1 MVRLT
6 KEQLEKILVVE
17 SMGTYKYPED
27 SEKIANRGRPY
38 KKYKCKISLDTPIT
52 EKEETINDIIGQTY
66 FIIPFFQSLKLGPYG
81 RLLLSCSTLEGTPLV
96 PGPEGKFLYTSCNA
110 DFPDD
115 SWDLGS
121 EFSYI
126 SFRDFSLAGKYEAAP
141 YNDTDKN
148 QVTDMLFTGEV
159 KEGPKKGWPTTCECT
174 IEIPLLALSTLQIYV
189 TGYNPEKNSITGF
202 GNYPV
207 APNWGDTFFVEGD
220 IFCTAGF
227 YSLIADSYILQM
239 QGNHRFLT
247 TYGDNPLPLDAEAV
261 KVDEIEPTGQ
271 DEISYFSRKWKKWLL
286 SYEYGYEDYILC
298 FNLPAHHWEYRGNY
312 LSNAAI
318 EHVGGW
324 WPSKSVFIPTASYS
338 QFLLTPYQYE
348 VLVGRYKRLPVS
360 VIVNRDQWNQ
370 FFSKDGLESDL
381 CLEKSPVYCP
391 PDPIG
396 DWEVDLSQDY
406 HYVNKWYYDADKFV
420 EIGEY
425 RKRIPGYIK
434 VINQATEI
442 LGLLPGFGS
451 TWL

>member
-1 MVRLT
+1 MIRLT
-6 KEQLEKILVVE
+6 EEQLHKILKVE
-17 SMGTYKYPED
+17 SLGTFKYPDD

-38 KKYKCKISLDTPIT
+38 KKYKVFISLNTPI
-52 EKEETINDIIGQTY
+52 EEDKTVNDLIKQNY
-66 FIIPFFQSLKLGPYG
+66 FVLPFFQSLKMGEYG
-81 RLLLSCSTLEGTPLV
+81 RILLNCSTLKNTPLAYA
-96 PGPEGKFLYTSCNA
+96 PLGKYLYTSCNG
-110 DFPDD
+110 DFTEK

-126 SFRDFSLAGKYEAAP
+126 SFRDFSLQGKYEARP
-141 YNDTDKN
+141 YNSTDKN
-148 QVTDMLFTGEV
+148 QVVEIKFTGEV
-159 KEGPKKGWPTTCECT
+159 PDGPKKGWPTTCECT
-174 IEIPLLALSTLQIYV
+174 IEIPLLALTTLQIYV
-189 TGYNPEKNSITGF
+189 TGYDADNNSITGF

-207 APNWGDTFFVEGD
+207 APNWEDTFFVKGD

-227 YSLIADSYILQM
+227 YSLSADSYLLQM
-239 QGNHRFLT
+239 QGNHKFLT
-247 TYGDNPLPLDAEAV
+247 SYGDASLPMDAEAV

-271 DEISYFSRKWKKWLL
+271 HEISYFSRKWKKWML

-312 LSNAAI
+312 LSNTAI

-324 WPSKSVFIPTASYS
+324 WPSKSVYIPTPTYNN
-338 QFLLTPYQYE
+338 FLLTPYYFE

-360 VIVNRDQWNQ
+360 VIVNRDEWNQ
-370 FFSKDGLESDL
+370 FFSKDSLESDF
-381 CLEKSPVYCP
+381 CLEKAPVYCP

-425 RKRIPGYIK
+425 RKHIPGYIK
-434 VINQATEI
+434 IVNQATEI

-451 TWL
+451 TWI